1 MNKNKGKKLSQV
13 LEESGY
19 KTYNMVIDDNRID
32 LSVHNYVLTRKE
44 DNKQMPGSI
53 VKFIEWGDNDKAKAI
68 HDTPAIGRSI
78 VLDPHGYGQY
88 KWMTTEIV
96 EIISDTEF
104 KTKNSTYTLHK
115 V

>member
-1 MNKNKGKKLSQV
+1 MNNKKKKFSQV
-13 LEESGY
+13 LEESDY
-19 KTYNMVIDDNRID
+19 KTYNMTLID
-32 LSVHNYVLTRKE
+32 LAKDNYVLTRI
-44 DNKQMPGSI
+44 DDGIQMAASV
-53 VKFIEWGDNDKAKAI
+53 VKFVEWNENGTGKAM

-78 VLDPHGYGQY
+78 LLDPMSYGNY
-88 KWMTTEIV
+88 RWLTTEIV